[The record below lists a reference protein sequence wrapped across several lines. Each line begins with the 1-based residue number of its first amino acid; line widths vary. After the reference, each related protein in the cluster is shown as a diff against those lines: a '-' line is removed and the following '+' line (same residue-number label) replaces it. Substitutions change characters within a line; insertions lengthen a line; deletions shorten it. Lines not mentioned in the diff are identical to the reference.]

1 MKNLI
6 NKIPSYIKF
15 LFVNYA
21 IGILVFFVFR
31 LIAFYA
37 NYSQVEN
44 IPTEIRSDI
53 ILHSFLLG
61 FQFDSVMSSYLLVLP
76 FLFLSITD
84 VISKGK
90 SLSLKIVTT
99 IITILYLFSFLISS
113 IDVPYFSH
121 FNYRLTVAVFQWV
134 ENPLFVLKMVFQ
146 EPSYW
151 GILIPLIIIVFI
163 YQYFIKKVKTIC
175 FKADNQ
181 FSISTLKK
189 ILWFVSVSLILVFGF
204 RGRINFNVAPL
215 GPTDAYFSDYSIAN
229 QMALN
234 PVFTFLKS
242 YLDTKKSSNQELHLM
257 DNELA
262 IKNVKHY
269 LNREGSDYS
278 PIAKKIVPDS
288 SFTKQPNLVLIL
300 MEGMSTARMGTYG
313 NPFNITP
320 FLDSISNQG
329 YFFKN
334 LYSAGIHTHNG
345 IYGTLC
351 SYPALYNR
359 HAMNQVPILKYNN
372 LITTLKKNGYST
384 TYFTNHDVEFDNV
397 GGFLTENGID
407 KIVCD
412 KDYPKD
418 KILSTLGVADDFMF
432 DFSLP
437 IINEMAKKEN
447 PFLSVFMTTSNHG
460 PYRIPSYFKSKYSI
474 DGLAACEYADWSL
487 YKFMEDAKKQSW
499 FDNTIFVFVADHGW
513 AIDVRYDISLNYNHI
528 PFIIYAPNII
538 TSPKTFDK
546 IGGQIDVYPTL
557 MNLLKLPYTNTS
569 LGIDLFSESRPFMY
583 FNADDKVGVIDH
595 EHLLILRKEG
605 PETMHSYK
613 NKSVINCINENKE
626 KAEAMKK
633 YAFSNM
639 QAAYY
644 LMNKNKVSGE

>member
-1 MKNLI
+1 
-6 NKIPSYIKF
+6 
-15 LFVNYA
+15 
-21 IGILVFFVFR
+21 
-31 LIAFYA
+31 
-37 NYSQVEN
+37 
-44 IPTEIRSDI
+44 
-53 ILHSFLLG
+53 
-61 FQFDSVMSSYLLVLP
+61 MSSYVLVLP
-76 FLFLSITD
+76 FLILFITD
-84 VISKGK
+84 IISKGEL
-90 SLSLKIVTT
+90 LSLRIVTT
-99 IITILYLFSFLISS
+99 IITICYLFSFLISG

-121 FNYRLTVAVFQWV
+121 FNYRLTTAVFQWI
-134 ENPLFVLKMVFQ
+134 ENPVFVLKMVFQ

-151 GILIPLIIIVFI
+151 GILIPLIIIVLA
-163 YQYFIKKVKTIC
+163 YRYFIKKLKHLC
-175 FKADNQ
+175 FKANNITS
-181 FSISTLKK
+181 FSFLNKTI
-189 ILWFVSVSLILVFGF
+189 WFVSISFVLVLGF
-204 RGRINFNVAPL
+204 RGRVNFNVAPL

-242 YLDTKKSSNQELHLM
+242 YLDTKKESNKELHLM

-262 IKNVKHY
+262 INNVKHF
-269 LNREGSDYS
+269 LNRTGNNHS
-278 PIAKKIVPDS
+278 PIAKNIIPDS

-351 SYPALYNR
+351 SFPALYDR

-372 LITTLKKNGYST
+372 LVSNLKKNGYST
-384 TYFTNHDVEFDNV
+384 TYFTNHDVEFDNI

-437 IINEMAKKEN
+437 IINEMAQKDA

-460 PYRIPSYFKSKYSI
+460 PYRIPSYFKSKHDH

-487 YKFMEDAKKQSW
+487 NKFINDAKKQPW
-499 FDNTIFVFVADHGW
+499 FDNTIFAFVADHGW

-528 PFIIYAPNII
+528 PFIIYAPNLI
-538 TSPKTFDK
+538 TAPKTYNK

-557 MNLLKLPYTNTS
+557 MNLLKLPYTNTT
-569 LGIDLFSESRPFMY
+569 LGTDLFSESRPYMY
-583 FNADDKVGVIDH
+583 FNADDKIGVIDD

-605 PETMHSYK
+605 PETMHTYQ
-613 NKSVINCINENKE
+613 NKSVNNCINENKE
-626 KAEAMKK
+626 KAEAMKN

-644 LMNKNKVSGE
+644 LMSKNKVGDE

>member
-1 MKNLI
+1 M
-6 NKIPSYIKF
+6 
-15 LFVNYA
+15 
-21 IGILVFFVFR
+21 
-31 LIAFYA
+31 
-37 NYSQVEN
+37 
-44 IPTEIRSDI
+44 T
-53 ILHSFLLG
+53 
-61 FQFDSVMSSYLLVLP
+61 
-76 FLFLSITD
+76 
-84 VISKGK
+84 
-90 SLSLKIVTT
+90 SL
-99 IITILYLFSFLISS
+99 ITICYLFSFLISS

-121 FNYRLTVAVFQWV
+121 FNYRLTTAVFQWI
-134 ENPLFVLKMVFQ
+134 ENPMFVLKMVFQ

-151 GILIPLIIIVFI
+151 GILVPLIIIVLA
-163 YQYFIKKVKTIC
+163 YRYFIKKLKHLC
-175 FKADNQ
+175 FKANENHS
-181 FSISTLKK
+181 FSLRKK
-189 ILWFVSVSLILVFGF
+189 IVWFVCLSLMLILGF

-215 GPTDAYFSDYSIAN
+215 GPTDAYFSDYSITN

-242 YLDTKKSSNQELHLM
+242 YFDTKKESNKELQLM
-257 DNELA
+257 DNDLA
-262 IKNVKHY
+262 IHNVKQY
-269 LNREGSDYS
+269 LNREGNYHS
-278 PIAKKIVPDS
+278 PIAKNIIPDS
-288 SFTKQPNLVLIL
+288 SYTKQPNLVLIL

-351 SYPALYNR
+351 SYPALYDR

-372 LITTLKKNGYST
+372 LISNLKKNGYST

-407 KIVCD
+407 NIVCD
-412 KDYPKD
+412 KDYPKN

-437 IINEMAKKEN
+437 VISEMAQKDT
-447 PFLSVFMTTSNHG
+447 PFLAVFMTTSNHG
-460 PYRIPSYFKSKYSI
+460 PYRIPSYFKSKHKT
-474 DGLAACEYADWSL
+474 DELAACEYADWSL
-487 YKFMEDAKKQSW
+487 NKFIADARKQSW
-499 FDNTIFVFVADHGW
+499 FSNTVFAFVADHGW
-513 AIDVRYDISLNYNHI
+513 AIDVRYDLSLNYNHI
-528 PFIIYAPNII
+528 PFLIYAPNLI
-538 TSPKTFDK
+538 TSPKLFNK

-557 MNLLKLPYTNTS
+557 MNLLKLPYTNTT
-569 LGIDLFSESRPFMY
+569 LGIDLFTESRPFMY
-583 FNADDKVGVIDH
+583 FNADDKIGVIDD

-605 PETMHSYK
+605 PETMHLYQ
-613 NKSVINCINENKE
+613 NKSVNNCIEENKE

-644 LMNKNKVSGE
+644 LMSKNKVGDE